1 MLIALLL
8 VVLIVAPSIFLFTN
22 IFYSTYESM
31 AKNQLD
37 RGISAGRMF
46 LDSIMSTTDNLA
58 LNRQLIETL
67 DGTRSGSLTPLLD
80 STCTYSL
87 DIAAI
92 TVYGENGAVYT
103 SSGVTNPPGAAELAS
118 LADIAEFFADE
129 DADEYVSLRTSA
141 IIKAYDNAP
150 YDARAGIISYCRKV
164 YAEDGSVLGCIFADI
179 FPHELFERFNM
190 TDGGADGS
198 VILIAFGGGHFSS
211 EGGDAAQEYL
221 RAEADTS
228 VGGRLVIASTR
239 NFYGG
244 TIRAAVPL
252 APFYQNTLLI
262 AAIILLC
269 GGALLYAAHWIARIA
284 ADWVTNRLNGLLQQM
299 IESSRKINSL

>member
-58 LNRQLIETL
+58 LNQQLIETL
-67 DGTRSGSLTPLLD
+67 DGTRSGSLAPLLD

-190 TDGGADGS
+190 TDGGADGYKPAKEYRPYKGF
-198 VILIAFGGGHFSS
+198 VIGAVASLIPVIFVIVDVTAHSTGARLAYSMIAGWAFWPVFNTSTSAHILFTLIPCAVMVVVSGVAYILGSNK
-211 EGGDAAQEYL
+211 EKL
-221 RAEADTS
+221 RQFALKQREEEVAKAKS
-228 VGGRLVIASTR
+228 K
-239 NFYGG
+239 
-244 TIRAAVPL
+244 
-252 APFYQNTLLI
+252 
-262 AAIILLC
+262 
-269 GGALLYAAHWIARIA
+269 GAKKR
-284 ADWVTNRLNGLLQQM
+284 
-299 IESSRKINSL
+299 

>member
-1 MLIALLL
+1 MFQKTKKRFYRTLMLIALLL

-46 LDSIMSTTDNLA
+46 VDSIMSTTDNLA

-103 SSGVTNPPGAAELAS
+103 SSGVTNRRARRSWHRSPTSPNFSRTRTRTNTSRCARPRSSRRTTTPPTTRG
-118 LADIAEFFADE
+118 
-129 DADEYVSLRTSA
+129 R
-141 IIKAYDNAP
+141 
-150 YDARAGIISYCRKV
+150 GIISYCRKV

-228 VGGRLVIASTR
+228 VGGRLVIASTH

-244 TIRAAVPL
+244 PSAPPYHSPRFIRIP
-252 APFYQNTLLI
+252 
-262 AAIILLC
+262 C
-269 GGALLYAAHWIARIA
+269 
-284 ADWVTNRLNGLLQQM
+284 
-299 IESSRKINSL
+299 SSRRSSCCAAGRCCTRRIGSRASPPIG